1 MKNPSP
7 SVWPAV
13 HEARTALVRE
23 LETVPKERF
32 ATASLCPGWDVHDV
46 VAHLVESARTT
57 RRGFVWQMLLARGD
71 FDAANA
77 AGIRRERRE
86 SPAQTVA
93 ALAEV
98 ASWVRTPPGPAANRL
113 VEVFVHGEDIRRPLG
128 IRADPPPAA
137 VALALAQQLRTRVGL
152 GGGKERAVGL
162 GLEAT
167 DLDAAWPH
175 SPVPKNGG
183 GADRGG
189 EALPTAR
196 GSAIDLLLAVSGRPV
211 PDGALAGTGAATL
224 LARRDGS
231 SQPRGVEQ

>member
-1 MKNPSP
+1 MNSSAP

-13 HEARTALVRE
+13 HAARSALVCD
-23 LETVPKERF
+23 LDGVPPERF
-32 ATASLCPGWDVHDV
+32 ATASLCAGWDVHDV

-86 SPAQTVA
+86 RPEETVA
-93 ALAEV
+93 ALAQV

-128 IRADPPPAA
+128 IASDPPPSD
-137 VALALAQQLRTRVGL
+137 VALALAQQLRTTVSF
-152 GGGKERAVGL
+152 GGGKERAAGL

-167 DLDAAWPH
+167 DTAFVSPAASEQP
-175 SPVPKNGG
+175 
-183 GADRGG
+183 
-189 EALPTAR
+189 EAQDLPRAR
-196 GSAIDLLLAVSGRPV
+196 GRAIDLLLAVSGRSV
-211 PDGALAGTGAATL
+211 PDGALSGAGAATM
-224 LARRDGS
+224 LARREGATP
-231 SQPRGVEQ
+231 PRGVEQ